1 MKPIDKLK
9 DILYDSIDYIIMLG
23 IVVVVI
29 LVIGWRLDILFTDSD
44 VAEIPTNEVSEP
56 VTNEQEQKPDDVSG
70 TPSNESSEPES
81 TETPSNANT
90 ESEKVEVTIPD
101 GSLPNEIGK
110 ILQESGVIE
119 SSKDFVNKAVELGLD
134 TKLRSGS
141 YSLTTNQSIE
151 EIVLIIAKQASNN

>member
-70 TPSNESSEPES
+70 TPSNESPEPES